1 MRDKDVSKL
10 VARLC
15 DTTADVVY
23 FPVRHHSPVCAFLV
37 RQLIADMQP
46 GAVLI
51 EGPSD
56 FNDHFSELL
65 LGHDLPIA
73 IYSYFRREDDEST
86 NDQYEGVYYP
96 FCEYSPEWVALSQ
109 ATDVGAVARFVDL
122 PWSEVADAERS
133 THRYADAELRRG
145 RYVQALCHRLHV
157 EDFDDLWD
165 RIVESHVEIQLAD
178 YLSRVHSLCVNIR
191 LWEEEVS
198 EADRQREAY
207 MASQIGAYQAEV
219 DGRILVVTGGFHSG
233 ALVARLEGHECP
245 GIDDPKPNKRQ
256 SRITDPGIALTT
268 YSYERLDSLR
278 GYDAGLP
285 NPGFYEHA
293 WRQRDGGSSFDHQPL
308 LSNLVEALR
317 ERKQTLSTADLI
329 AVETSARALAAIRG
343 RQHVWRSDLIDAVTS
358 SLIKDELEYDCE
370 SPFIDAV
377 RAVLR
382 GERQGK
388 LAEGTRVPPLVL
400 QIREQ
405 LEEHDLLPAYRSRTI
420 ELDLLDPLDQEKS
433 RLLHRLEILQVGG
446 VQRVA
451 GTDFLARDDLE
462 HLWESWK
469 LRWSPEFESSC
480 IEASRYGTSVSGAI
494 AACLTEQAQ
503 KSKQN
508 ASASAALLV
517 RAAQA
522 GVDTLSPKL
531 LDSLEKLITIEPQFH
546 YTAEALG
553 HLLFLYCYDE
563 ALGTT
568 GLPRLTQIVTG
579 AFSRSLWL
587 LELLGQNAPNDGS
600 LLKGMRAVLET
611 FQRAGADLEITE
623 EEFVEVLQ
631 RVQGDQNKP
640 PHVRGGAAGSLWTIG
655 KTDLDGVLSD
665 LLYFAN
671 PQHLG
676 DFLTGV
682 FSLAREVAQR
692 HPGVVRTID
701 ELLLQF
707 GADEFKSALP
717 SLRLAFTSFTPRE
730 KHHMLSTLFESLGL
744 REAEPLAP
752 LVVDDSVA
760 AAALAIEERLFEV
773 IRTYALEESDAEA

>member
-37 RQLIADMQP
+37 RQLIADIQP

-73 IYSYFRREDDEST
+73 IYSYFRRDDSENS
-86 NDQYEGVYYP
+86 DQYEGVYYP
-96 FCEYSPEWVALSQ
+96 FCEYSPEWVALNQGTS
-109 ATDVGAVARFVDL
+109 AGAIVRFIDL
-122 PWSEVADAERS
+122 PWSQVADAERS

-178 YLSRVHSLCVNIR
+178 YLARVHSLCVNIR

-198 EADRQREAY
+198 EADRQREGY
-207 MASQIGAYQAEV
+207 MASQIKTCQAEI
-219 DGRILVVTGGFHSG
+219 DGPILVVTGGFHSS
-233 ALVARLEGHECP
+233 ALVARLEGQKCP
-245 GIDDPKPNKRQ
+245 GIDDPKPRKPQ
-256 SRITDPGIALTT
+256 SQITDPGIALTT
-268 YSYERLDSLR
+268 YSYERLDSLK

-293 WRQRDGGSSFDHQPL
+293 WHQRDAGKSFDHQPL

-317 ERKQTLSTADLI
+317 ARKQILSTADLI

-370 SPFIDAV
+370 SPFIEAV
-377 RAVLR
+377 QAVLR
-382 GERQGK
+382 GKRQGR
-388 LAEGTRVPPLVL
+388 LADGTRVPPLVL

-405 LEEHDLLPAYRSRTI
+405 LDEFELRPEYRSRTV
-420 ELDLLDPLDQEKS
+420 EFDLLDPLDQEKS
-433 RLLHRLEILQVGG
+433 RLLHQLEILQIGG
-446 VQRVA
+446 IQRVA

-462 HLWESWK
+462 RLWESWK

-480 IEASRYGTSVSGAI
+480 IEASRYGISVSGAV
-494 AACLTEQAQ
+494 AARLTEQVQ
-503 KSKQN
+503 QTKQN

-531 LDSLEKLITIEPQFH
+531 LDSLEKLISIEPQFQ
-546 YTAEALG
+546 YAAEALG

-587 LELLGQNAPNDGS
+587 LELLGKNAPNDGS
-600 LLKGMRAVLET
+600 LTKGMRAVLET
-611 FQRAGADLEITE
+611 FQRAGADLEVDE
-623 EEFVEVLQ
+623 EEFVDVSR
-631 RVQGDQNKP
+631 RVQGDTNKP
-640 PHVRGGAAGSLWTIG
+640 PHVRGGAAGTLWTIG
-655 KTDLDGVLSD
+655 KTDVDGVLSD
-665 LLYFAN
+665 LLYFAD

-692 HPGVVRTID
+692 HPGLVRTID
-701 ELLLQF
+701 DLLLQF
-707 GADEFKSALP
+707 GADDFKTALP

-730 KHHMLSTLFESLGL
+730 KHHMLSTLFQSVGL
-744 REAEPLAP
+744 QQAEPLAP
-752 LVVDDSVA
+752 LVVDDGVA
-760 AAALAIEERLFEV
+760 AEALAIEERLFEAM
-773 IRTYALEESDAEA
+773 RKYGLEESDA